1 MQDKKKTKAQLLEDL
16 TRLRQGSMA
25 LERREAEAQAQ
36 QAATR
41 EILRLIASSPTDVQ
55 SVFDAIAASATT
67 LCEAENGGVFR
78 FDGRLIYLVALH
90 NYSPDEAEAIRR
102 AFPIPPSRGSV
113 TSRAILTG
121 AVAYVLDPTADP
133 EFASGISVQ
142 AGLRTT
148 LSVPMLRDGNPIG
161 AITVTH
167 REVRPFSDTQIAL
180 LQTFADQ
187 AVIAIENARLFQE
200 LEARNRELTE
210 ALEQQTATSEILRV
224 ISSSPTDVQPVFEAI
239 VRSATRLCDAE
250 FSAVARFDDGLLHL
264 VALNNMSSEEAE
276 AFHSLFP
283 RPPRRNFVMGRA
295 FVDSRPVH
303 VEDVLVEPDY
313 DARTVEVLQRV
324 ARYRTFLGIPMLRE
338 GMPIGVIGCGR
349 REAKPFTA
357 TQIELVKTFAD
368 QAVIAIENVRLFT
381 ELEARN
387 RELTEALEQQTAT
400 SEVLRV
406 ISSSPNDLQ
415 PVFDMMAQSAVR
427 LCDAQFCA
435 VWQFDGELIHFVGHY
450 GMTPEALEVARQTSP
465 MPPGQDS
472 AIGRAILNRTIA
484 HIPDVHADLTYGQLH
499 VARAVTFRSIVTVPM
514 LHDGRPIGGISVAQ
528 TQAGPFSDAKLTL
541 LKTFADQAVIAIEN
555 VRLFQELQ
563 ARTRELMQS
572 VEELQALG
580 EVGQAVNSSL
590 DLHTVLSRIVAHAV
604 QLSGTDGG
612 TIYEYDE
619 PTQAFHL
626 PTHYQMHDEI
636 REVLRTSPIRLGEGA
651 LGQAVTA
658 REPVQIPD
666 ITRLDTYPG
675 RLRTL
680 LEQQGFRAVL
690 AIPILREEHIIGGLV
705 VLRKSPGG
713 FSPKVVELLRTFAAQ
728 SALAIQ
734 NARLFRELEDKGQ
747 QLELASR
754 YKSEFLANM
763 SHELRTPLNA
773 IIGYSEML
781 QEEAEDLGYEDFTP
795 DLQKI
800 QFAGKHLLALINDI
814 LDLSKIEAG
823 RMDLFL
829 ETFDLPSMVQ
839 EAVTTIQPLVEKN
852 RNTLTVHCAD
862 NLGTIQADL
871 TKVRQSLFNLLSNA
885 CKFTEQ
891 GTITLAVSRE
901 TVDGAAWVTLRVT
914 DTGIGMTPEQT
925 GRLFQA
931 FTQADA
937 STTRQ
942 YGGTGL
948 GLTIT
953 RHFCRMMGGDITVES
968 ALGQGSTFTIRLP
981 AEVVDPKVAAA
992 PRGEGLPASA
1002 VLEGAP
1008 TVLIIDDDPTVH
1020 DLMQRFLRK
1029 EGLRIV
1035 AAASGAEGLRLA
1047 RELRPA
1053 AITLD
1058 VMMPGMDG
1066 WAVLTA
1072 LKADPTVA
1080 DIPVIMLTIVDDKN
1094 MGFALG
1100 AADYLTKPVDWD
1112 RLAAILKK
1120 YRCAHPPCGVLVVE
1134 DDTDTRDM
1142 LRRML
1147 TREGWAVTE
1156 ATNGR
1161 VALEQVAASQPELIL
1176 LDLMMPEMDGFA
1188 FIEALRQQDAWRS
1201 IPVIV
1206 VTAKDLT
1213 PEDRQRLNGYVEQ
1226 ILQKGAYSREELL
1239 HEIHHL
1245 VAAYVQSRHSGP
1257 ETV

>member
-1 MQDKKKTKAQLLEDL
+1 MRPSHE
-16 TRLRQGSMA
+16 
-25 LERREAEAQAQ
+25 
-36 QAATR
+36 
-41 EILRLIASSPTDVQ
+41 
-55 SVFDAIAASATT
+55 T
-67 LCEAENGGVFR
+67 LSG
-78 FDGRLIYLVALH
+78 
-90 NYSPDEAEAIRR
+90 
-102 AFPIPPSRGSV
+102 
-113 TSRAILTG
+113 RAILAK
-121 AVAYVLDPTADP
+121 AVVQVEDLLAEP
-133 EFASGISVQ
+133 EY
-142 AGLRTT
+142 
-148 LSVPMLRDGNPIG
+148 
-161 AITVTH
+161 
-167 REVRPFSDTQIAL
+167 
-180 LQTFADQ
+180 
-187 AVIAIENARLFQE
+187 
-200 LEARNRELTE
+200 
-210 ALEQQTATSEILRV
+210 
-224 ISSSPTDVQPVFEAI
+224 
-239 VRSATRLCDAE
+239 RSQ
-250 FSAVARFDDGLLHL
+250 
-264 VALNNMSSEEAE
+264 VALTGGWRSMLA
-276 AFHSLFP
+276 
-283 RPPRRNFVMGRA
+283 V
-295 FVDSRPVH
+295 
-303 VEDVLVEPDY
+303 
-313 DARTVEVLQRV
+313 
-324 ARYRTFLGIPMLRE
+324 PMLRE
-338 GMPIGVIGCGR
+338 GNPVGVININRAETGTFPER
-349 REAKPFTA
+349 
-357 TQIELVKTFAD
+357 QIRLLQTFAD
-368 QAVIAIENVRLFT
+368 QAVIAIENVRLFQ
-381 ELEARN
+381 ELQTRN
-387 RELTEALEQQTAT
+387 RDLTEALEQQTAT

-406 ISSSPNDLQ
+406 ISSSPTNVQ
-415 PVFDMMAQSAVR
+415 PVFDMIAQNAVR
-427 LCDAQFCA
+427 LCEAQFCS
-435 VWQFDGELIHFVGHY
+435 VYQYDGELIHFVGEY
-450 GMTPEALEVARQTSP
+450 GMTEALESFRQMFP
-465 MPPGQDS
+465 RPAGQDS
-472 AIGRAILNRTIA
+472 TVGRAILTRAIT
-484 HIPDVHADLTYGQLH
+484 HIPDVHADPAYGLLSI
-499 VARAVTFRSIVTVPM
+499 ARAATFRSVVAVPM
-514 LHDGRPIGGISVAQ
+514 LHDGRPIGPIAVAR
-528 TQAGPFSDAKLTL
+528 TQAGPFSDAKPTL
-541 LKTFADQAVIAIEN
+541 LQTFADQAVIAIEN

-563 ARTRELMQS
+563 ARTQDLTRS

-580 EVGQAVNSSL
+580 EVGQTVNSSL

-604 QLSGTDGG
+604 QLSGTDAGA
-612 TIYEYDE
+612 IYEYDE

-626 PTHYQMHDEI
+626 RTAYRMADELI
-636 REVLRTSPIRLGEGA
+636 AALQTSSTRLGEGA
-651 LGQAVTA
+651 LGQAAIA

-666 ITRLDTYPG
+666 IAGLATYPE
-675 RLRTL
+675 RLRIPL
-680 LEQQGFRAVL
+680 SQHRFRAVMAL
-690 AIPILREEHIIGGLV
+690 PIRREEHIIGGLV
-705 VLRKSPGG
+705 VLRQAPGE
-713 FSPKVVELLRTFAAQ
+713 FPPKAVELLRTFAAQ

-754 YKSEFLANM
+754 YQSACLANM
-763 SHELRTPLNA
+763 SHELRTPPNA

-781 QEEAEDLGYEDFTP
+781 QEEAEDLGQEDFTP

-823 RMDLFL
+823 RMDLYL

-839 EAVTTIQPLVEKN
+839 EAVSTIQPLVEKN

-901 TVDGAAWVTLRVT
+901 TVDGAAWVTLGVT
-914 DTGIGMTPEQT
+914 DTGIGMTPEQM

-931 FTQADA
+931 FAQADA

-981 AEVVDPKVAAA
+981 AEVVDHKATAV
-992 PRGEGLPASA
+992 PRVEDLPASA

-1008 TVLIIDDDPTVH
+1008 TVLIIDDDPTEL
-1020 DLMQRFLRK
+1020 DLLQRLLRS
-1029 EGLRIV
+1029 EGLRSV
-1035 AAASGAEGLRLA
+1035 TAASGAEGLRLA

-1072 LKADPTVA
+1072 LKADPNVA

-1094 MGFALG
+1094 MGYALG
-1100 AADYLTKPVDWD
+1100 AADYLTKPIDWD
-1112 RLAAILKK
+1112 RLAALLQK
-1120 YRCAHPPCGVLVVE
+1120 YRCAHPPCTVLVVE
-1134 DDTDTRDM
+1134 DDIDTRDM

-1188 FIEALRQQDAWRS
+1188 FIETLRQQDAWRS
-1201 IPVIV
+1201 IPVVV

-1213 PEDRQRLNGYVEQ
+1213 LEDRRRLNGYVER

-1239 HEIHHL
+1239 REIHNL
-1245 VAAYVQSRHSGP
+1245 VAAYVPVRTP
-1257 ETV
+1257 EGRGGVR